1 MYPLSPQNDETE
13 VLRRLRLAEADQET
27 SLKYKVYTSNLLTL
41 QILVQNRRKD
51 GLPAVILGALCQVIT
66 CAGVMEAVHTG
77 SLGDDVERISKFQIS
92 LYALRLRVLS
102 YVTCWADH
110 PPHINSTLESEK
122 KDVSSIGVAHDPWD
136 KTPRVFVKNFNG
148 TEVSL
153 LCVLSLPVVHS
164 RSQSC

>member
-51 GLPAVILGALCQVIT
+51 GLPAVIFGALCQVVT
-66 CAGVMEAVHTG
+66 CADVMEAVHTG

-92 LYALRLRVLS
+92 LYALR
-102 YVTCWADH
+102 
-110 PPHINSTLESEK
+110 
-122 KDVSSIGVAHDPWD
+122 
-136 KTPRVFVKNFNG
+136 
-148 TEVSL
+148 
-153 LCVLSLPVVHS
+153 
-164 RSQSC
+164 